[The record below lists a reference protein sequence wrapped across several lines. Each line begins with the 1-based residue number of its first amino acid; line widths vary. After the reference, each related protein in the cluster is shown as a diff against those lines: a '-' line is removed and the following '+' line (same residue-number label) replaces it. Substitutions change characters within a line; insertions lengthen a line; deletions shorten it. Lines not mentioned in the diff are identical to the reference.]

1 LLVITGTP
9 SMRRMRLLVLGG
21 SRFVGRAVIEE
32 ALARGWDITAV
43 HRGVTGAV
51 PDAVAGLRADR
62 TVPGALVRALG
73 EETWDVAV
81 DTWAGSPRVATEA
94 AGLLAGR
101 VDSYGYVSSGSV
113 YVWGSHVDETSAVVD
128 GDPQAEDGAYPALKR
143 GAELGVLA
151 AFPDALLA
159 RAGLILGP
167 YEDIGRLPW
176 WLHRIAR
183 GGAVVAP
190 GRPTRPLQYVDA
202 RDLAGWLLT
211 GLEGG
216 LGGPIDVISRSGH
229 ATTEQLLRV
238 CLAVTGAEAELVWV
252 SDEELAAA
260 GAQPWTHLPC
270 WVPERGEFA
279 GFLKVDTT
287 RAGATGLRCR
297 PITDTVTD
305 TWTWLQRDGLPRQ
318 WSDRDV
324 HGLPAEL
331 EQQLLSR

>member
-1 LLVITGTP
+1 
-9 SMRRMRLLVLGG
+9 MRLLVLGG
-21 SRFVGRAVIEE
+21 TRFVGRAVIQE
-32 ALARGWDITAV
+32 ALVRGWDVTAV
-43 HRGVTGAV
+43 HRGVTGAL

-62 TVPGALVRALG
+62 TVPGELVRALG
-73 EETWDVAV
+73 EQAWDVAV
-81 DTWAGSPRVATEA
+81 DTWDGSPRVATEA

-101 VDSYGYVSSGSV
+101 VGSYGYVSSGSV
-113 YVWGSHVDETSAVVD
+113 YVWGSHIDETSAVVD

-176 WLHRIAR
+176 WLQRIAR

-190 GRPTRPLQYVDA
+190 GRPHRPLQYVDV

-216 LGGPIDVISRSGH
+216 LAGPIDVISRSGH
-229 ATTEQLLRV
+229 ATTEQLLQACV
-238 CLAVTGAEAELVWV
+238 AATGAQPELVWV
-252 SDEELAAA
+252 GEAELAAA
-260 GAQPWTHLPC
+260 GIEPWTHLPC
-270 WVPERGEFA
+270 WVPEHGEFA
-279 GFLKVDTT
+279 GFLEVDTT
-287 RAGATGLRCR
+287 RATVTGLRCR
-297 PITDTVTD
+297 PIAATIAD

-318 WSDRDV
+318 RSDRDV

>member
-1 LLVITGTP
+1 
-9 SMRRMRLLVLGG
+9 MRRMRMLVLGG
-21 SRFVGRAVIEE
+21 TRFVGRAVIEE
-32 ALARGWDITAV
+32 ALARGWDVTAV

-51 PDAVAGLRADR
+51 PAAVAGLRADR
-62 TVPGALVRALG
+62 TVPGELVRALG
-73 EETWDVAV
+73 EQTWDVAV
-81 DTWAGSPRVATEA
+81 DTWAGASRVATEA
-94 AGLLAGR
+94 ARLLGGR
-101 VDSYGYVSSGSV
+101 VNSYGYVSSGSV
-113 YVWGSHVDETSAVVD
+113 YVWGSHGNETSPVVD

-176 WLHRIAR
+176 WLHRLAR

-190 GRPTRPLQYVDA
+190 GRPTRPLQYVDV
-202 RDLAGWLLT
+202 RDLATWLLT

-216 LGGPIDVISRSGH
+216 LAGPVDVISRSGH
-229 ATTEQLLRV
+229 ATTEQLLQD
-238 CLAVTGAEAELVWV
+238 CLAVTGAKAELVWFGE
-252 SDEELAAA
+252 EELAAA

-279 GFLKVDTT
+279 GFLEVDTT
-287 RAGATGLRCR
+287 RATATGLRCR
-297 PITDTVTD
+297 PITDTVID

-318 WSDRDV
+318 RSDRDI